1 MTTGTRQFPSG
12 AVRSTDADN
21 ERYDL
26 VSPVAM
32 RRLAEVCA
40 EGATKYGDFN
50 WEKGLPVAD
59 LLNHGLRHLFLY
71 LGGNRDEDH
80 LGHSLW
86 NVAAAVHSEECWPE
100 LNAGTL
106 RRPGRK
112 PPMAEDKVVV
122 PEFYTTGVVIPD
134 DDDRG
139 EEGHERYSQWD
150 RFRCPYCGTQ
160 SVRIVG
166 MELFGGRE
174 VLTLPKIS
182 DFEEDGAEHSI
193 DLRIYKPDDP
203 ENGACVTLDF
213 RCGNGHD
220 ISFRYLTDT
229 DRIDVLS

>member
-1 MTTGTRQFPSG
+1 MSNTMRKFPSG
-12 AVRSTDADN
+12 AIRSKDADN
-21 ERYDL
+21 VRYDL
-26 VSPVAM
+26 ISPIAM

-40 EGATKYGDFN
+40 EGAHKYGDFN
-50 WEKGLPVAD
+50 WEKGMPIID
-59 LLNHGLRHLFLY
+59 LLNHGLRHLLRY
-71 LGGNRDEDH
+71 LAGDRSEDH
-80 LGHSLW
+80 LGHALW

-106 RRPGRK
+106 RRPGCL
-112 PPMAEDKVVV
+112 PPLAEDKAAV
-122 PEFYTTGVVIPD
+122 PEFDTTGVVIPD

-139 EEGHERYSQWD
+139 EEEHERYSQWN

-160 SVRIVG
+160 AVRIVG

-174 VLTLPKIS
+174 VLTLPKTS
-182 DFEEDGAEHSI
+182 DFEEDGVEHAI
-193 DLRIYKPDDP
+193 DLRRYKPNDP

-213 RCGNGHD
+213 RCRNGHD